1 MAKKLPIVPV
11 AIGLG
16 AGVAT
21 YFAATQLSQ
30 RVAFM
35 QQHPMA
41 APVTLAAIGVLVA
54 KKHVPIGI
62 GIAGAAGAI
71 GYLQYKAGTT
81 TTPVAGT
88 TPTQTATQ
96 PQPASQTT
104 PASTTPSG
112 TSTDPAQTALN
123 QATQQPSQ
131 TDQSGQ
137 GSTDGSQPADG
148 SGTGTAGYSAGKLL
162 SGPHMHSHLANW
174 RRGGAGAL
182 MGSGKLLSGPR
193 PHSHLAPWHRNAG
206 HYDAPAPGEAGGLR
220 GGAFGLTSD

>member
-1 MAKKLPIVPV
+1 MAGKKLPIVPV

-41 APVTLAAIGVLVA
+41 APATLAAIGVLIA
-54 KKHVPIGI
+54 KKHVPIGL

-81 TTPVAGT
+81 TTPTAAT

-96 PQPASQTT
+96 PQPAQQ
-104 PASTTPSG
+104 ASTTPSSTG
-112 TSTDPAQTALN
+112 TSTDPAQQALN
-123 QATQQPSQ
+123 QAQQFTGSQ

-137 GSTDGSQPADG
+137 GSTDQSQPDG

-162 SGPHMHSHLANW
+162 SGPHVHSHLATW